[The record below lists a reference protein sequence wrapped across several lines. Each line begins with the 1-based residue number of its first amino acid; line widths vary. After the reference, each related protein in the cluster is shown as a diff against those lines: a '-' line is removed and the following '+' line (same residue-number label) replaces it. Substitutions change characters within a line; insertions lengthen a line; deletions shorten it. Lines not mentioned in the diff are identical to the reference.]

1 MPVSEAYRRQ
11 VELLIRLLPLVT
23 QEESFAL
30 KGGTAINLF
39 IRDLPRLSVDI
50 DLTYLPIKS
59 YQDSLDDID
68 AAMKRVEARA
78 LAMAGTKVARLSTD
92 PVRSLLVRTD
102 GAQVKVEV
110 TPVLRGTVAE
120 PVMMPVADAVEDS
133 FGFAEARVVSFDD
146 LYAGKLVAAIDR
158 QHPRDLFDV
167 RELLDTDGISP
178 SLREA
183 FIVYILSHHRP
194 MGEVLLHPRK
204 DRKQEFERNFVGM
217 TDKLFSLEDVART
230 QDDLHAA
237 LLAGMPAPHRDFL
250 IGFESGTPNW
260 SLLAVAHANTL
271 PAVLWRQQNLNQI
284 TKEKRDALVK
294 TLADALSAPDE

>member
-1 MPVSEAYRRQ
+1 MSVSEAYRRQ

-50 DLTYLPIKS
+50 DLTYLPIES
-59 YQDSLDDID
+59 YKDSVDDID
-68 AAMKRVEARA
+68 AAMKRIEAKA
-78 LAMAGTKVARLSTD
+78 LAMAGTKVARLTTD

-183 FIVYILSHHRP
+183 FIVYMLSHHRP

-204 DRKQEFERNFVGM
+204 DRKQEFERNFAGM
-217 TDKLFSLEDVART
+217 TDKPFSLQDVART

-237 LLAGMPAPHRDFL
+237 LIAGMPATHRAFL
-250 IGFESGTPNW
+250 LGFEAGTPDW
-260 SLLAVAHANTL
+260 SLLAVAHANKL
-271 PAVLWRQQNLNQI
+271 PAVRWRQQNLNQI
-284 TKEKRDALVK
+284 SKEKREALVAS
-294 TLADALSAPDE
+294 LAEALAAPDE